1 MDGWSR
7 NDAAMT
13 TTPGMST
20 ANVNQRD
27 GEKSTL
33 MMSLVLLGCL
43 NTSLAREKND
53 DSPRFHYY
61 RIRKSLLHT
70 IYNLL
75 FVFQVM
81 PPSTPLRALGV
92 SLSVLFTQLMS
103 FKVSQI
109 FSPVVDTV
117 VRKLLSSR
125 VHRLECASPSTF
137 LHRTLF
143 SSIKHSLGA
152 AAAVST
158 NDSPWRLFNV
168 CLSSSACDRGASKV
182 KSRHSIHLQRRRLC
196 CCFSSLRS
204 ATTAAMK
211 TAGVCKQQ

>member
-43 NTSLAREKND
+43 NTSFAREKND

-81 PPSTPLRALGV
+81 LPLHSNASPWCLTLSIIYTINV
-92 SLSVLFTQLMS
+92 FQSLAN
-103 FKVSQI
+103 
-109 FSPVVDTV
+109 
-117 VRKLLSSR
+117 LLSSR
-125 VHRLECASPSTF
+125 
-137 LHRTLF
+137 
-143 SSIKHSLGA
+143 
-152 AAAVST
+152 
-158 NDSPWRLFNV
+158 
-168 CLSSSACDRGASKV
+168 
-182 KSRHSIHLQRRRLC
+182 RHGR
-196 CCFSSLRS
+196 
-204 ATTAAMK
+204 
-211 TAGVCKQQ
+211 

>member
-1 MDGWSR
+1 MANITKLKYILYSFYSLISNIFSITGGGWMVEERRS
-7 NDAAMT
+7 NDNDT
-13 TTPGMST
+13 G
-20 ANVNQRD
+20 NVD
-27 GEKSTL
+27 CECKSERWREIYTL

-43 NTSLAREKND
+43 NTSLAQEKND

-81 PPSTPLRALGV
+81 PPSTLLGALGV

-158 NDSPWRLFNV
+158 NDSP
-168 CLSSSACDRGASKV
+168 
-182 KSRHSIHLQRRRLC
+182 
-196 CCFSSLRS
+196 
-204 ATTAAMK
+204 
-211 TAGVCKQQ
+211 